1 MTRRI
6 ESYPSPGALSP
17 RLALLAIFF
26 FAAFYAYPATVT
38 VNVVEFT
45 FNPRGVN
52 INQGDTIQWTGGNGT
67 HTVTSG
73 ASPFSA
79 DGLFNA
85 TGAVFNPTF
94 SYAF

>member
-45 FNPRGVN
+45 FNPRVVN
-52 INQGDTIQWTGGNGT
+52 IN
-67 HTVTSG
+67 
-73 ASPFSA
+73 
-79 DGLFNA
+79 
-85 TGAVFNPTF
+85 
-94 SYAF
+94 